1 MARKFPVDSA
11 GPDIVRDYII
21 TTLIRKHEATP
32 EYAEKLATSW
42 QLGRVRELRSATLKH
57 LQDDFGN
64 DVGLCIYRS
73 IREDMLEDWQE
84 TTAAAVTICSLPL
97 AYSITVVMEIN
108 NVSLRDCV
116 YRDDDP
122 SCGCRIVHPTRIGT
136 HATLW
141 YAPFRSK
148 ILIRSTSLTVIS
160 ALERIRVAKSPASW
174 LLFGFAW
181 LNYHY
186 QRQDIEEPGHISLAG
201 PVGLLSISV
210 GLYLFS
216 M

>member
-57 LQDDFGN
+57 LQDDFGI

-122 SCGCRIVHPTRIGT
+122 SCGCRVVHPTRIGT

-141 YAPFRSK
+141 YVFFPDFDTN
-148 ILIRSTSLTVIS
+148 IVTVFIADCCLCS
-160 ALERIRVAKSPASW
+160 
-174 LLFGFAW
+174 
-181 LNYHY
+181 
-186 QRQDIEEPGHISLAG
+186 
-201 PVGLLSISV
+201 
-210 GLYLFS
+210 
-216 M
+216 

>member
-84 TTAAAVTICSLPL
+84 TTAAAVTICTLRL
-97 AYSITVVMEIN
+97 AYSIEVAMETN
-108 NVSLRDCV
+108 NVFLRDCV
-116 YRDDDP
+116 YRDNDS
-122 SCGCRIVHPTRIGT
+122 SCGCRVVYPTRIGT

-141 YAPFRSK
+141 YAFVP
-148 ILIRSTSLTVIS
+148 IRSIS
-160 ALERIRVAKSPASW
+160 TL
-174 LLFGFAW
+174 
-181 LNYHY
+181 
-186 QRQDIEEPGHISLAG
+186 HIADCHLCS
-201 PVGLLSISV
+201 
-210 GLYLFS
+210 
-216 M
+216 

>member
-21 TTLIRKHEATP
+21 QTLIRKHEATP
-32 EYAEKLATSW
+32 EYAEKLATCW

-64 DVGLCIYRS
+64 DVGLCIYRA

-84 TTAAAVTICSLPL
+84 TTAAAVTIWSVSTATMIHLVVVGLFILPEL
-97 AYSITVVMEIN
+97 GLMQP
-108 NVSLRDCV
+108 C
-116 YRDDDP
+116 
-122 SCGCRIVHPTRIGT
+122 
-136 HATLW
+136 
-141 YAPFRSK
+141 
-148 ILIRSTSLTVIS
+148 
-160 ALERIRVAKSPASW
+160 ERIRVAKSPASW
-174 LLFGFAW
+174 LLFGFAY

-216 M
+216 V

>member
-84 TTAAAVTICSLPL
+84 TTAAAVTICSLRL
-97 AYSITVVMEIN
+97 AHPSQSSWKLTMFRSGSVSTATMIHLVVVGLFILPELGLMQ
-108 NVSLRDCV
+108 
-116 YRDDDP
+116 P
-122 SCGCRIVHPTRIGT
+122 CGMFSF
-136 HATLW
+136 W
-141 YAPFRSK
+141 FRSK
-148 ILIRSTSLTVIS
+148 YCYSLH
-160 ALERIRVAKSPASW
+160 R
-174 LLFGFAW
+174 
-181 LNYHY
+181 
-186 QRQDIEEPGHISLAG
+186 
-201 PVGLLSISV
+201 
-210 GLYLFS
+210 
-216 M
+216 